1 MPLTRIALAVG
12 LAVAALA
19 VAGCGGSDNEAATI
33 DTGATT
39 ETTTT
44 PSGSTVLKGS
54 VGPGFEISL
63 TTEAGEAVDTL
74 TAGTYTL
81 EVDDKSSAHNF
92 HITGSGVD
100 ESTTVEEVG
109 AKTFEVTLES
119 GTYNFQCDPHA
130 STMNGSF
137 EVTG

>member
-12 LAVAALA
+12 LVVAALA
-19 VAGCGGSDNEAATI
+19 VAGCGGSDNEAATT
-33 DTGATT
+33 DTGTTT

-54 VGPGFEISL
+54 VGPGFDISL
-63 TTEAGEAVDTL
+63 STEDGQAVETL
-74 TAGTYTL
+74 AAGTYTL

-109 AKTFEVTLES
+109 AKTFEITLES
-119 GTYNFQCDPHA
+119 GTYKFQCDPHA